1 MAELVFYILP
11 TKTEEEQGF
20 VPTKKDGDAGY
31 DLKAAYSALIKP
43 GDHKLIKTNITL
55 KMPKGY
61 YGRIAP
67 RSGLAYKC
75 AIDVLAGVIDVS
87 YTGNVGVILMNHG
100 KKDFV
105 VERGDR
111 IAQLIVTKILTGE
124 KTRVVWGNPDDETER
139 GTKGFGSSGGSAML
153 NNTTN

>member
-11 TKTEEEQGF
+11 SKDGEEGF

-31 DLKAAYSALIKP
+31 DLKAAYNALIKP
-43 GDHKLIKTNITL
+43 NCHKLIKTNITL

-75 AIDVLAGVIDVS
+75 GIDVLAGIIDVS
-87 YTGNVGVILMNHG
+87 YRGNVAAILINHG

-124 KTRVVWGNPDDETER
+124 KTRVVWGLPKEKTER
-139 GTKGFGSSGGSAML
+139 GEKGFGSSGGSAML
-153 NNTTN
+153 NTTN